1 MNDQEKEDMFYR
13 NEIYIY
19 WYIKKINLKHMTDE
33 LYGAGLIGLVKAIN
47 TYKPEMPN
55 KENTYFIKCIINSIN
70 RYLTLQNM
78 PKRKRPKNII
88 SLDEPVLGLNNGYF
102 GDVIPDTRVNVES
115 EAERNIII
123 EKIRNI
129 LNELSY
135 KDKKIIIDY
144 YGFNGEKKT
153 EMEIAK
159 ELKVSKQNISFRKSR
174 ILKDIRKKL
183 EGGKIWIMIL
193 LLAMFY

>member
-33 LYGAGLIGLVKAIN
+33 LYGAGLIGLIKAIN

-123 EKIRNI
+123 EKIKNI

-183 EGGKIWIMIL
+183 EGGKI
-193 LLAMFY
+193 